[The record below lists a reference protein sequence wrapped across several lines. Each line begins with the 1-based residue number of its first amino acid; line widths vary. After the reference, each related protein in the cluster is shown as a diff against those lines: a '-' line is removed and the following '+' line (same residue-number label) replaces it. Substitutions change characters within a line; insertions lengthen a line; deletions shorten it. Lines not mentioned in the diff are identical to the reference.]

1 MSDPLF
7 LRNLMS
13 NSVYADQ
20 MNSAQIQGQ
29 AAARERATRARQ
41 QALKDEQAMITRLE
55 ETAKSGIKEHE
66 QKNQGRSQQD
76 KAREH
81 SETAEDQAEDY
92 NQTEVVDGFG
102 HIDLTA

>member
-1 MSDPLF
+1 MF
-7 LRNLMS
+7 LRDMMS

-55 ETAKSGIKEHE
+55 ESAKSEIKERE
-66 QKNQGRSQQD
+66 NKKQGQSQQE

-81 SETAEDQAEDY
+81 SETAEGQAEDN
-92 NQTEVVDGFG
+92 NQMEVVDGFG